1 MRGVASPSP
10 RGHLV
15 PSSSAHAFTSLR
27 PLGGLCFPPPVG
39 GARAPPAGRVREPGA
54 GSSSSFPLLLAL
66 LPQDQ
71 HHMESAAGSGQG
83 GAALPSWSSLFLE
96 GGREAPEPCAQ
107 AGAWGEAGPLQ
118 ALGAGGMG
126 AEAVLGA
133 EAQQGREQAGPGDE
147 LVLVVEDIM
156 AVVEVVAV
164 EDQEAVQ
171 AQQDEQ
177 LQQLQQGESGLGP
190 EPAGAPLAA
199 LEMVQFALS
208 SVDAQATRAYLRL
221 KRRMNQKR
229 SSHLA
234 GRRAIIQ
241 RIPGFWAQAVSF
253 LLLGLALKARLLD
266 PRQILNHP
274 QISAVTGAQDK
285 DVLSYMTD
293 LEVEELGRPK
303 DHSTLMFF
311 FGNNP
316 YFQNKVI
323 LKEYHLSIAGYRAT
337 RSTPVQWFWDE
348 ERGAPSRRLDTTS
361 LTFFKWLCDPSCP
374 GSNKIAEIIIED
386 LWRNPLWYYLR
397 QGGSRRH

>member
-1 MRGVASPSP
+1 
-10 RGHLV
+10 
-15 PSSSAHAFTSLR
+15 
-27 PLGGLCFPPPVG
+27 
-39 GARAPPAGRVREPGA
+39 
-54 GSSSSFPLLLAL
+54 
-66 LPQDQ
+66 
-71 HHMESAAGSGQG
+71 MESAAGSGQG
-83 GAALPSWSSLFLE
+83 GANLPSWSTLFLE
-96 GGREAPEPCAQ
+96 GGREASGPRAQ
-107 AGAWGEAGPLQ
+107 AGAWGEAAALQ
-118 ALGAGGMG
+118 ALGTGWMS
-126 AEAVLGA
+126 AEAVQGA
-133 EAQQGREQAGPGDE
+133 ETQQGREQAGPGEE

-171 AQQDEQ
+171 AQQEEQ
-177 LQQLQQGESGLGP
+177 LQQLQQGKSGLGP
-190 EPAGAPLAA
+190 ETAGAPLAA

-241 RIPGFWAQAVSF
+241 RIPGFWAQA
-253 LLLGLALKARLLD
+253 
-266 PRQILNHP
+266 ILNHP
-274 QISAVTGAQDK
+274 QISAVTGDQDQ
-285 DVLSYMTD
+285 DVLSYMTH
-293 LEVEELGRPK
+293 LEVEDMGRPK
-303 DHSTLMFF
+303 DHSSLMFF

-323 LKEYHLSIAGYRAT
+323 LKEYHLSIT

-374 GSNKIAEIIIED
+374 GSNKIAEVG
-386 LWRNPLWYYLR
+386 PLR
-397 QGGSRRH
+397 ASSRTCGPIPCGTT

>member
-1 MRGVASPSP
+1 
-10 RGHLV
+10 
-15 PSSSAHAFTSLR
+15 
-27 PLGGLCFPPPVG
+27 
-39 GARAPPAGRVREPGA
+39 
-54 GSSSSFPLLLAL
+54 
-66 LPQDQ
+66 
-71 HHMESAAGSGQG
+71 
-83 GAALPSWSSLFLE
+83 
-96 GGREAPEPCAQ
+96 
-107 AGAWGEAGPLQ
+107 
-118 ALGAGGMG
+118 
-126 AEAVLGA
+126 
-133 EAQQGREQAGPGDE
+133 
-147 LVLVVEDIM
+147 M
-156 AVVEVVAV
+156 AVVEVVGV

-177 LQQLQQGESGLGP
+177 LQQLQQGESGPGP
-190 EPAGAPLAA
+190 EPAGTPLAA

-274 QISAVTGAQDK
+274 QISAVTGAQDN

-293 LEVEELGRPK
+293 LEVSAG
-303 DHSTLMFF
+303 T
-311 FGNNP
+311 

-348 ERGAPSRRLDTTS
+348 ERGAPSRRLDSTS

-374 GSNKIAEIIIED
+374 GSNKIAESPT
-386 LWRNPLWYYLR
+386 RSS
-397 QGGSRRH
+397 SRTCGAIPCGTT